1 MKVTILGATRGIG
14 RCLAEQFVDRGD
26 ELFLLGRDTEA
37 IAALASTLERRGAA
51 EPVPWAACDLSDVA
65 SFEPALRAADDA
77 LGGVE
82 TVVLTAGMFAAQG
95 DLDDDPA
102 RAHEL
107 LRLNL
112 ADTIVFCEAARR
124 VLVANG
130 GGTLCVFSSVA
141 GDRPRKPVVVY
152 GAAKAGLSYYLDA
165 LDLTWRDAGLR
176 VVTVKPGFV
185 HTDMTAELD
194 PPPFAAQPEEVARVV
209 LRGLDRGARVI
220 YAPPV
225 WRWVMAVIRAI
236 PRPLFRRLSI

>member
-14 RCLAEQFVDRGD
+14 RCLAEQFADRGD
-26 ELFLLGRDTEA
+26 HLFLLGRNAEA
-37 IAALASTLERRGAA
+37 TAALASALEERGASG
-51 EPVPWAACDLSDVA
+51 PVRWAACDLADVA
-65 SFEPALRAADDA
+65 SFEPALRTADSA
-77 LGGVE
+77 LGGLE
-82 TVVLTAGMFAAQG
+82 TVVLTAGMFAAQS

-102 RAHEL
+102 RTHEL

-124 VLVANG
+124 LLVDNG

-152 GAAKAGLSYYLDA
+152 GAAKAGLTYYLDA

-185 HTDMTAELD
+185 FTDMTAALD
-194 PPPFAAQPEEVARVV
+194 PPLFAAQPEEVARVV
-209 LRGLDRGARVI
+209 LRGLDRGWRVI

-225 WRWVMAVIRAI
+225 WRWVMTLIRAI